1 MLILFMRDRF
11 MRTIVFFDLPV
22 LYSADRKNYRKFKK
36 YLIKEGFIM
45 LQNSVYSKLCLNSQQ
60 ADLLIQRIKKN
71 SPKKGIIQ
79 VLKLTENQYSQIEYI
94 IGNSNTK
101 VESSEDSLIVL

>member
-1 MLILFMRDRF
+1 

-45 LQNSVYSKLCLNSQQ
+45 LQNSV
-60 ADLLIQRIKKN
+60 
-71 SPKKGIIQ
+71 
-79 VLKLTENQYSQIEYI
+79 
-94 IGNSNTK
+94 
-101 VESSEDSLIVL
+101 

>member
-36 YLIKEGFIM
+36 YLIM

>member
-1 MLILFMRDRF
+1 

-79 VLKLTENQYSQIEYI
+79 VLKLTENQYSKIEYI

>member
-1 MLILFMRDRF
+1 MKNRF

-22 LYSADRKNYRKFKK
+22 LKSADRKNYRKFRK

-45 LQNSVYSKLCLNSQQ
+45 LQNSVYSKICLNSQQ
-60 ADLLIQRIKKN
+60 ADLLVQRIKHN

-79 VLKLTENQYSQIEYI
+79 ILNLTEKQYSQIEYI
-94 IGNSNTK
+94 IGNANTI
-101 VESSEDSLIVL
+101 VENSESSLIVL

>member
-1 MLILFMRDRF
+1 

-94 IGNSNTK
+94 IDNSNTK

>member
-1 MLILFMRDRF
+1 
-11 MRTIVFFDLPV
+11 
-22 LYSADRKNYRKFKK
+22 
-36 YLIKEGFIM
+36 M

-94 IGNSNTK
+94 IGNSNIK

>member
-1 MLILFMRDRF
+1 

-94 IGNSNTK
+94 IGNSNAK

>member
-1 MLILFMRDRF
+1 

-79 VLKLTENQYSQIEYI
+79 VLKFYEHIISHYSQNFNKFSKYC
-94 IGNSNTK
+94 
-101 VESSEDSLIVL
+101 VQ

>member
-1 MLILFMRDRF
+1 

-101 VESSEDSLIVL
+101 VESSEDSIIVL

>member
-1 MLILFMRDRF
+1 
-11 MRTIVFFDLPV
+11 MRTIFFFDLPV

-94 IGNSNTK
+94 IGNSNAK